1 VKIHKK
7 RKILTLTLTTFIILQ
22 STFPL
27 LRDHLL
33 GAYVPS
39 VSASLLEAAWKPV
52 QPLGVADDN
61 QSSFWAIA
69 HSGEGN
75 IAVNISDYSL
85 NKKTGAN
92 SLKIDSENGTYKYFD
107 IYHTYEKSRNLYMF
121 NVFVLWWYG
130 NGTNANFRLHL
141 YTPDKENGL
150 YYDFYDNFSGWRQFV
165 LYFEENFTRVG
176 KANLSLLK
184 AIHISLET
192 ANVQGTWYLDD
203 VIADV
208 VSVPTPEKYLA
219 EYEWSL
225 NRLLDHRD
233 EKSGQ
238 VLAGWGASNDSRD
251 YEDVYRFDLTL
262 PTFTEAYK
270 ITGNKTY
277 LSIAKES
284 FDKAITY
291 LYNPETHLFSTAWN
305 STSNTY
311 VDRLEILWGA
321 IVLNGMYDFY
331 SVSLNNTYLS
341 YANNFAQ
348 ALHTYGVNQPIN
360 LTYASI
366 SVSSGNVIAT
376 DACVPMETER
386 LIGAYIKGYE
396 VTSNKDFKKWAKYL
410 AQAFWDKR
418 NTTTNLVPLCI
429 DSNGTVVL
437 DFCKPNLD
445 PIQNALLYAYD
456 VTKDEFYLSLT
467 INLTKADLTYAW
479 SEQLSRTVQSVWTN
493 GSIRDSSLDLTDG
506 PQIYI
511 VGLLQLFQFTS
522 NKTYLMYAEKMWN
535 TIHNNASVNSLYFTH
550 LYEENNHN
558 NVSNLYTQQMMVQC
572 DAYLFYFTKNQTY
585 FDDLKKT
592 VNSFLLYYKMPY
604 GFCHS
609 INVTSYETIFDSTLD
624 WLDSSSYT
632 LGAAIYACSVY
643 SMQNTTNVEADITY
657 YVPYYPMFK
666 IKEPLNYTNNQI
678 CFKLK
683 GTSPCLNLSFTLPQ
697 GKTIS
702 SIAVNE
708 SSIFLYAEGVPQ
720 LLIWEPGSYS
730 VTLTTTNGI
739 FQDVLIKEFRFVNYT
754 LKATLAAAETVN
766 VTVKLHIPFNAASQT
781 PFPKDAWDV
790 KCTEIHCGNIWD
802 SVNRILTIWTL
813 CNYSTTITIKNLPPG
828 AVEVY
833 DPDPKEVTE
842 NSVKLVWKETTARD
856 FARYELYLSMDE
868 NNWTQIYSTTE
879 KSNTTYRA
887 TELTPDTT
895 YYFIIRTVD
904 TAGLYK
910 NSQQVACKTN
920 PSTQLSEFWKLLPV
934 IIWAILIGIMAL
946 VFLFKKH

>member
-1 VKIHKK
+1 MKIYKK
-7 RKILTLTLTTFIILQ
+7 RTILTLTLTVVIILQ
-22 STFPL
+22 SAFPL

-39 VSASLLEAAWKPV
+39 VSASFLEAAWKPV

-61 QSSFWAIA
+61 QSSFWAIVQ
-69 HSGEGN
+69 SGEGN
-75 IAVNISDYSL
+75 IAVNISDCSL

-92 SLKIDSENGTYKYFD
+92 SLKIVSKNGTYKYFD
-107 IYHTYEKSRNLYMF
+107 IYHKYEKSRNLYMF

-141 YTPDKENGL
+141 YTPDIENGL
-150 YYDFYDNFSGWRQFV
+150 YYDFYDDFSGWRQFV
-165 LYFEENFTRVG
+165 LYFNKNFTSVG
-176 KANLSLLK
+176 ESNLSLLK
-184 AIHISLET
+184 DIHISLET
-192 ANVQGTWYLDD
+192 ANVQGTWYLDN

-208 VSVPTPEKYLA
+208 VSAPTPETYLA

-225 NRLLDHRD
+225 DRLLDHRD
-233 EKSGQ
+233 ETSMQ
-238 VLAGWGASNDSRD
+238 VSCRWGASNDSRNYD
-251 YEDVYRFDLTL
+251 DRYRFDTTL

-277 LSIAKES
+277 LIAAKES
-284 FDKAITY
+284 FDGAIAH
-291 LYNPETHLFSTAWN
+291 LYNSETRLFAAWWD
-305 STSNTY
+305 STSKTY
-311 VDRLEILWGA
+311 VDDLQILWGA
-321 IVLNGMYDFY
+321 ITLNAMFDFC
-331 SVSLNNTYLS
+331 SVTLNSTYLT

-348 ALHTYGVNQPIN
+348 ALHNYGIN
-360 LTYASI
+360 HTTNLSHSSI
-366 SVSSGNVIAT
+366 SVSSGDTITRNAWIT
-376 DACVPMETER
+376 METER

-396 VTSNKDFKKWAKYL
+396 VTSIEDYKTWAKDL

-418 NTTTNLVPLCI
+418 NTTTNLVPSCI
-429 DSNGTVVL
+429 DSNGTVL
-437 DFCKPNLD
+437 CDFWRPNLD
-445 PIQNALLYAYD
+445 PIQSVLLYAYE
-456 VTKDEFYLSLT
+456 VTKDEFYLSLS

-479 SEQLSRTVQSVWTN
+479 SEQLGRTVKSVWTN
-493 GSIRDSSLDLTDG
+493 GTIQDSSLDLRDG

-535 TIHNNASVNSLYFTH
+535 TIHSNASVNNLYFTY
-550 LYEENNHN
+550 LYEDNNHN
-558 NVSNLYTQQMMVQC
+558 HVSDLWTQQMMVQC
-572 DAYLFYFTKNQTY
+572 DAYLFHFTKNQTY

-592 VNSFLLYYKMPY
+592 VNSFLLYFKMPY
-604 GFCHS
+604 GFCYS
-609 INVTSYETIFDSTLD
+609 INVTSCETISDSTVD

-643 SMQNTTNVEADITY
+643 SMQNANVEADITY

-666 IKEPLNYTNNQI
+666 IRGSLNYTNNQI

-683 GTSPCLNLSFTLPQ
+683 GTSPCLNLSFTIPQ

-702 SIAVNE
+702 SIAVNG
-708 SSIFLYAEGVPQ
+708 SSIFLYAEGIPQ

-730 VTLTTTNGI
+730 VNLTTTNGTLK
-739 FQDVLIKEFRFVNYT
+739 DVLIEEFEFVNYT
-754 LKATLAAAETVN
+754 LKATLAAANAVN
-766 VTVKLHIPFNAASQT
+766 VTVKLRIPFNETSQT
-781 PFPKDAWDV
+781 PFLKDAWDV
-790 KCTEIHCGNIWD
+790 NCTEIQRESIWD
-802 SVNRILTIWTL
+802 SVNRILTVWML
-813 CNYSTTITIKNLPPG
+813 CNYSTTITIENLPPG

-833 DPDPKEVTE
+833 DPEEVTE
-842 NSVKLVWKETTARD
+842 NSVKLVWEETTVRD
-856 FARYELYLSMDE
+856 FARYVVRLSMDG
-868 NNWTQIYSTTE
+868 NNWTQIYNMTE
-879 KSNTTYRA
+879 KSNTTYRV

-910 NSQQVACKTN
+910 NSQQITCKTN
-920 PSTQLSEFWKLLPV
+920 PSTHASEFWGLLP
-934 IIWAILIGIMAL
+934 IIILAVLIGIMAL